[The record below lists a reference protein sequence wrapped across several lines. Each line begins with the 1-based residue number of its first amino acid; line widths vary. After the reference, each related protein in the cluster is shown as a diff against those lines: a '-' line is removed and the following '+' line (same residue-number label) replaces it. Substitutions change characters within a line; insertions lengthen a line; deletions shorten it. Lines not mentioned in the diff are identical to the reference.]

1 MVNQLDYTQA
11 WLCSVN
17 TVNSLQKEAQQLKQG
32 TTLKQITD
40 AMHRL
45 TFRTSQERQQQGSYS
60 IILSFDLAY
69 QTEILN
75 NQGGKLENHLFKEL
89 QQYLGVNPWVCL
101 IILWDWLLQ
110 VLKTARLTLPSY
122 VYWHGWKN
130 EFKTSIDAQNFGRD

>member
-69 QTEILN
+69 QTEMLN

-89 QQYLGVNPWVCL
+89 QQYLGVNP
-101 IILWDWLLQ
+101 
-110 VLKTARLTLPSY
+110 
-122 VYWHGWKN
+122 
-130 EFKTSIDAQNFGRD
+130 